1 VVHTSNPAARRL
13 IQEDAEFKANL
24 ELQSETLPHER
35 RKERKEGEKKGG
47 KKRLLALP
55 IKDFFSEMWRYY

>member
-1 VVHTSNPAARRL
+1 MVHTSNPAARRL

-35 RKERKEGEKKGG
+35 RKDRKPERDELH
-47 KKRLLALP
+47 LL
-55 IKDFFSEMWRYY
+55 IS

>member
-1 VVHTSNPAARRL
+1 M
-13 IQEDAEFKANL
+13 QEDAEFKANL